1 MRIYLARVIESS
13 NMDTNQPP
21 EKGEGLEPGSGGL
34 SRPIQKRPTLKTIAE
49 ITGLAIAT
57 VSRALKD
64 APDIG
69 ENTKCRVRK
78 VANDIGYR
86 PNRAGVRLRT
96 GKTNVI
102 CLVMSAES
110 HVMNHTA
117 QLIYSI
123 STSLRSTPYHL
134 NVTPY
139 SADDDPMD
147 PIRYIV
153 ETGSADGV
161 ILNQIKPNDPRIRY
175 LSENGVP
182 FATHGRTEMG
192 IEHPYFDFD
201 NERFTD
207 LSVEKLVSLGRRKLA
222 LLAPPPQQTYGKHM
236 ITGFVAAAK
245 RVGIEHKTLEFVT
258 SDSNMTEIEDA
269 ISKTMRGPNP
279 PDGLISGGTS
289 GAMAIVNAVENEG
302 LQLGTDVDLV
312 AKEAL
317 HFLSHFRK
325 EIIVVKENVG
335 KAGEFL
341 VKALKASIEKDGPPQ
356 QDLEFPK
363 LEL

>member
-1 MRIYLARVIESS
+1 
-13 NMDTNQPP
+13 MDTNQPHNKADKP
-21 EKGEGLEPGSGGL
+21 EAESAGSDHRL
-34 SRPIQKRPTLKTIAE
+34 PKRPTLKTIAM
-49 ITGLAIAT
+49 ITGLSIAT

-64 APDIG
+64 ASDIG
-69 ENTKCRVRK
+69 EATKSRVRE
-78 VANDIGYR
+78 VANEIGYR

-123 STSLRSTPYHL
+123 STALRNTSYHL

-139 SADDDPMD
+139 SADDDPME

-161 ILNQIKPNDPRIRY
+161 ILNQIEPKDPRIAY
-175 LSENGVP
+175 LSKHGLP

-192 IEHPYFDFD
+192 IAHPYFDFD
-201 NERFTD
+201 NERFTE
-207 LSVEKLVSLGRRKLA
+207 LGVEKLVSLGRRNLA
-222 LLAPPPQQTYGKHM
+222 LLSPPAEQTYGKHM
-236 ITGFVAAAK
+236 ISGFGAAAE
-245 RVGIEHKTLEFVT
+245 RLGVNHRTLELVT
-258 SDSNMTEIEDA
+258 SDSDMTEIEA
-269 ISKTMRGPNP
+269 ALSKTMKGPNP
-279 PDGLISGGTS
+279 PDGFISGSTS

-302 LQLGTDVDLV
+302 LLLGTDVDLV

-317 HFLSHFRK
+317 HFLVHFRK
-325 EIIVVKENVG
+325 EIIVVRENVSQ
-335 KAGEFL
+335 AGTFL
-341 VKALKASIEKDGPPQ
+341 VKALTASIEKDGPPQ
-356 QDLEFPK
+356 QDLEIPL

>member
-1 MRIYLARVIESS
+1 
-13 NMDTNQPP
+13 MDTNQPHSKA
-21 EKGEGLEPGSGGL
+21 EKLEAENAGSDRRL
-34 SRPIQKRPTLKTIAE
+34 PKRPTLKTIAT
-49 ITGLAIAT
+49 ITGLSIAT

-64 APDIG
+64 ASDIG
-69 ENTKCRVRK
+69 EATKIRVRE
-78 VANDIGYR
+78 VASEVGYR

-123 STSLRSTPYHL
+123 STALRNTSYHL

-139 SADDDPMD
+139 SADDDPMES
-147 PIRYIV
+147 IRYIV

-161 ILNQIKPNDPRIRY
+161 ILNQIEPEDRRIGY
-175 LSENGVP
+175 LSKHGLP

-192 IEHPYFDFD
+192 IAHPYFDFD
-201 NERFTD
+201 NERFTE
-207 LSVEKLVSLGRRKLA
+207 LGVEKLVSLGRRNLA
-222 LLAPPPQQTYGKHM
+222 LLSPPAEQTYGKHM
-236 ITGFVAAAK
+236 ISGFVAAAE
-245 RVGIEHKTLEFVT
+245 RLGTDHRTLELVT
-258 SDSNMTEIEDA
+258 SDNNMAEIEAA
-269 ISKTMRGPNP
+269 ISKTMKGPNP
-279 PDGLISGGTS
+279 PDGFISGSTS

-317 HFLSHFRK
+317 HFLIHFRK
-325 EIIVVKENVG
+325 EIIVVQENVSQ
-335 KAGEFL
+335 AGAFL
-341 VKALKASIEKDGPPQ
+341 VKALTASIEKEGLPQ
-356 QDLEFPK
+356 QGLEIPV